1 MLRAGSALIG
11 LIVLATAVPAR
22 AETASVKAEFQPIVD
37 GAITV
42 DEAVLP
48 SDGFLVVRLPKQN
61 KVFYGDVLA
70 TVPLKAGRHSKIAV
84 KLQPGAKVGDTLG
97 IILHRDDTTTGTYE
111 FEIGKKADLPFFS
124 GRRPVM
130 TVIGVID

>member
-1 MLRAGSALIG
+1 MFRAESALIG
-11 LIVLATAVPAR
+11 LIMLVLSVPVR
-22 AETASVKAEFQPIVD
+22 ADTASVKAEFQPIID
-37 GAITV
+37 GAITI

-61 KVFYGDVLA
+61 KVFQGTVLA
-70 TVPLKAGRHSKIAV
+70 AVPLKSGRHSKIAV

-97 IILHRDDTTTGTYE
+97 IVLHQDDTTIGTYE
-111 FEIGKKADLPFFS
+111 FGVGKKADLPFFD

-130 TVIGVID
+130 TVIGVVD